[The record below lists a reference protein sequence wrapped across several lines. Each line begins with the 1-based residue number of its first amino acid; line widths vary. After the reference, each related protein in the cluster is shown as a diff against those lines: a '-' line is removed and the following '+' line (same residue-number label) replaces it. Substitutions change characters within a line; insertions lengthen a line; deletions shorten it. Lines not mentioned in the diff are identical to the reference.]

1 MAVNLAERAN
11 QITRG
16 DVPAYL
22 DTLATTYAAA
32 GNFTNAVSI
41 GELALQ
47 KTQARHLEELQ
58 RKLDRDLE
66 AYRAGKIPAADS
78 KTPGTFGVQR

>member
-1 MAVNLAERAN
+1 MAVKLAERAN

-22 DTLATTYAAA
+22 DTLAMTYAAA
-32 GNFTNAVSI
+32 GNYTNAVSI

-47 KTQARHLEELQ
+47 KAQARHLEELQ
-58 RKLDRDLE
+58 RKLYRDLE
-66 AYRAGKIPAADS
+66 AYRAAKNPATDLR
-78 KTPGTFGVQR
+78 TTGTFGVQR